1 MREVPGIAGDRISA
15 DLRARLME
23 RIKADYFRVWT
34 PGDFA
39 DLGGRAA
46 VDKALQRLVASGE
59 LRRIDR
65 GLYHRPGEE
74 RLVGVEPALS
84 HHAIIE
90 AVTRRDQAR
99 FVVDGATAAND
110 LGLTTAKPARIEVL
124 VDARVRP
131 IKFGCQEIYFKSA
144 APRRLYWAGRPAM
157 LVVQALYCVQSSLRD
172 DAERTRVQSILQ
184 GLFADPKQGQV
195 IRSDLR
201 DGLSA
206 LPIWMQEF
214 LRNLISVDHAHVVV
228 AAHPPAPTQAAHKQ
242 PD

>member
-1 MREVPGIAGDRISA
+1 
-15 DLRARLME
+15 ME
-23 RIKADYFRVWT
+23 RIKADHCRVWT

-39 DLGGRAA
+39 DLGSRAA

-65 GLYHRPGEE
+65 GLYHLLSDE
-74 RLVGVEPALS
+74 RLVGAEAALS
-84 HHAIIE
+84 HHAMIE

-110 LGLTTAKPARIEVL
+110 LGLVTAKPARIEVL

-157 LVVQALYCVQSSLRD
+157 LVVQALHWVHSSLRD
-172 DAERTRVQSILQ
+172 ATERSRVEGILQ
-184 GLFADPKQGQV
+184 GLFSDPTRGAA
-195 IRSDLR
+195 ILGDLR

-214 LRNLISVDHAHVVV
+214 LRDLISADRGVNVDVV
-228 AAHPPAPTQAAHKQ
+228 AAPSLPDSQTYTAPLADQEGWR
-242 PD
+242 

>member
-23 RIKADYFRVWT
+23 RIKADYCRVWT

-46 VDKALQRLVASGE
+46 VDKALQRLVASGA

-65 GLYHRPGEE
+65 GLYHCPGED
-74 RLVGVEPALS
+74 RLAGVEPALS
-84 HHAIIE
+84 HRAIIE

-131 IKFGCQEIYFKSA
+131 IKFGYQEIYFKSA
-144 APRRLYWAGRPAM
+144 APRRLYWAGRSAM
-157 LVVQALYCVQSSLRD
+157 LVVQALYYLQSSLRD
-172 DAERTRVQSILQ
+172 NAERTRVQSILQ
-184 GLFADPKQGQV
+184 GLFADPKRGQV

-214 LRNLISVDHAHVVV
+214 LRDLISVDPTDVVV
-228 AAHPPAPTQAAHKQ
+228 AAHPPAPARDAQEK